1 MSDLFI
7 FSYEAIALSGLT
19 SLVLREII
27 LATIPSKGPVPND

>member
-1 MSDLFI
+1 MSDLFT

-27 LATIPSKGPVPND
+27 LATIPSKGPAPSY